1 MTDPADRDIERQ
13 REIEANEDA
22 LREELQWGD
31 WRDEQSRDL
40 GIPRSGEF

>member
-13 REIEANEDA
+13 RDIEANEDA
-22 LREELQWGD
+22 REEELQWGD
-31 WRDEQSRDL
+31 WRDQMAEDL